1 LFENVITVVF
11 WNVNIKIIFFLFFKK
26 ILILTHQ
33 KKKNIANKILKFL
46 EMQTMPKNAEK
57 WTGMEQGDLKDDGLY
72 TIYVVKRINGN
83 LLL

>member
-1 LFENVITVVF
+1 
-11 WNVNIKIIFFLFFKK
+11 
-26 ILILTHQ
+26 
-33 KKKNIANKILKFL
+33 
-46 EMQTMPKNAEK
+46 MQTMPKNAEK